1 MDEPWTKTMH
11 SLTSHRRPELGSSAV
26 PVGCLHNPLG
36 LLAGREQQPERME
49 PFVFGQS
56 ATPGA
61 SSGGGVFFV
70 CFRPFY

>member
-36 LLAGREQQPERME
+36 LLAGREQQSLR
-49 PFVFGQS
+49 GWNHLCS
-56 ATPGA
+56 ASQRGDA
-61 SSGGGVFFV
+61 RGVVGRRRFFV
-70 CFRPFY
+70 LF